1 MSYRNPKII
10 DDKSGQVLGQAIAKG
25 AENISK
31 GIIGMEKA
39 RRAAAEKQEKEDKE
53 ASDKLL
59 VDNKKTAALRADFN
73 SARFKYEEN
82 IKKTFA
88 GFRPFLTKQHE
99 AANQA
104 QFDISVEGQIM
115 GKGGADFND
124 KEQAVYNDINGIN
137 SLTTDLIGVS
147 TAFEDY
153 IKAGG
158 TLDEN
163 TFWKS
168 YAYGDGTQDNGE
180 RTGAIGMALGGV
192 PDYKAELVKIDE
204 NFKKDDDDY
213 VADQGI
219 NIKITKPDG
228 STLYVSQAE
237 FSTMAQQMIFKK
249 DGNAA
254 VKQIDNQTKSFFI
267 NDPVTK
273 KTQVIGSFENSKED
287 VTVVNGN
294 KIETYQRQILNKQ
307 AITET
312 RDKIIDKT
320 VAGVEA
326 TLDQPQALSKTLR
339 DFGISEANFKSV
351 EEAWNLDSGKAFS
364 SNGITLRQAQRQ
376 FIQDE
381 SLKLFNKTNN
391 IKQQKDDEGNI
402 IPDGEMYYDVLLSSK
417 PVAGDESIAK
427 EEFAYYTSALE
438 GAAGGNIKDDLTEIF
453 EIGGG
458 REIKMGTSRYYPF
471 DMSIS
476 TGGIVTITKTGVM
489 AAGGGGD
496 GQGGVG
502 GGVNTDKKD
511 YNMKNPQDVLNFIY
525 ATTPLLPADARTLRD
540 KIINKYNSSN

>member
-10 DDKSGQVLGQAIAKG
+10 DDKSGQVLGQAIAQG
-25 AENISK
+25 AQNIAQ

-39 RRAAAEKQEKEDKE
+39 RRDANEKQEKKDKE
-53 ASDKLL
+53 AADKLL
-59 VDNKKTAALRADFN
+59 LDNKRTAALRADFN

-88 GFRPFLTKQHE
+88 GFRPFLTEQHE

-137 SLTTDLIGVS
+137 SFTTDLIGVS

-168 YAYGDGTQDNGE
+168 YAYEDGTQDNGK

-192 PDYKAELVKIDE
+192 PDYKAELIKID
-204 NFKKDDDDY
+204 KDLAKNDPDY

-254 VKQIDNQTKSFFI
+254 VKQIDNQTESFFI

-312 RDKIIDKT
+312 RDKIISKT
-320 VAGVEA
+320 VASVEA

-339 DFGISEANFKSV
+339 DLGISEADFK
-351 EEAWNLDSGKAFS
+351 AIKPPAGT
-364 SNGITLRQAQRQ
+364 TLRQAQRT
-376 FIQDE
+376 FIQSE

-391 IKQQKDDEGNI
+391 IKQQGDDNGN
-402 IPDGEMYYDVLLSSK
+402 PMPGGDMYYDVLLSSK

-427 EEFAYYTSALE
+427 EEFAYYAGE
-438 GAAGGNIKDDLTEIF
+438 IENAPGADIKKDLTKIF

-476 TGGIVTITKTGVM
+476 AGGIVTITKTGMM
-489 AAGGGGD
+489 AAGGGED
-496 GQGGVG
+496 GQGGTG

-511 YNMKNPQDVLNFIY
+511 YDMKNRQDVLNFIY

-540 KIINKYNSSN
+540 KIINKYN